1 MKKLLLLAFVLV
13 FPLNIIAG
21 SASAQAKRQDHCIS
35 QSEVKFEN
43 EFRKLWIDHVLWTS
57 NYITSATTAGAE
69 DQKQVLA
76 RLLKNQEDIG
86 NAIKPVYGEEAGNKL
101 TALLKEHIVIA
112 GDIVNAAKEG
122 NKAKLDQLNK
132 EWYRNADDIA
142 AFLSAANPNLKI
154 GAVKELLYMHLKMVA
169 DDLTAS
175 LAKDWDARIVS
186 IDDGVTHIILMAD
199 TISDAV
205 VKQFPEKFKK

>member
-1 MKKLLLLAFVLV
+1 MKKILLLAFVLI

-21 SASAQAKRQDHCIS
+21 SASAHAKRQDHCIS
-35 QSEVKFEN
+35 QSEVRFEN

-69 DQKQVLA
+69 DQQQVLA
-76 RLLKNQEDIG
+76 RLLKNQEDLG

-122 NKAKLDQLNK
+122 NNAKLVQLNK
-132 EWYRNADDIA
+132 EWYRNADDIS